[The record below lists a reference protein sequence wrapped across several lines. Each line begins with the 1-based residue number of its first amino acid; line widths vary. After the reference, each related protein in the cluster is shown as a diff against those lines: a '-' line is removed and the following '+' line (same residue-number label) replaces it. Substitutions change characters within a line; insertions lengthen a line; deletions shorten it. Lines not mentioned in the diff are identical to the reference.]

1 MNASDYK
8 DFTTIMCAACDRGDP
23 WEMAELLIKM
33 GTYVN
38 QTGKDDNS
46 SMLWL
51 CKNHR
56 GFLRAGA
63 CVNLA
68 EQALPLS
75 WLRLTLGMNSVKTL
89 LGAGAG
95 VNITTNTG
103 VTVVMN
109 ATYTGHRQCVK
120 MLWMLELM

>member
-1 MNASDYK
+1 MSTLSQAARKERLKSVEQLIEAGADMNASDYK
-8 DFTTIMCAACDRGDP
+8 DFTTIMCAACDRGDQ

-33 GTYVN
+33 GAYVN

-75 WLRLTLGMNSVKTL
+75 WLRLTLGMNRV
-89 LGAGAG
+89 
-95 VNITTNTG
+95 
-103 VTVVMN
+103 
-109 ATYTGHRQCVK
+109 
-120 MLWMLELM
+120 